1 MAGTHQ
7 VVLRFLH
14 HTYLP
19 KIISITGQDVWYQ
32 NHPSNGG
39 FVKLTRKGLKVIVNS
54 YGFSLNELTSLVT
67 ILKKFL
73 PSWTEARFVMAGP
86 ASPVAVR
93 FDGNGKVILDNN
105 QNNLNNWFWGTGYYI
120 L

>member
-1 MAGTHQ
+1 MAGIRRHPWRLQ
-7 VVLRFLH
+7 H

-19 KIISITGQDVWYQ
+19 KIISITGQEVWQQ
-32 NHPSNGG
+32 NHPTNGG

-54 YGFSLNELTSLVT
+54 YGFSLNELISLVT
-67 ILKKFL
+67 IPKQFL

-93 FDGNGKVILDNN
+93 FDGSGKVILDNN
-105 QNNLNNWFWGTGYYI
+105 QNNLNNWFWGTGYYT